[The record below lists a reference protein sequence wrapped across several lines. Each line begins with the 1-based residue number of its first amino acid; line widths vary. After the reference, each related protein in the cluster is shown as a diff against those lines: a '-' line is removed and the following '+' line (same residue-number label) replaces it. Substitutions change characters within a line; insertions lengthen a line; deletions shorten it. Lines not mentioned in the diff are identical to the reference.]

1 MARTKRTARKST
13 GGRRV
18 RFAPTQPAPPAPP
31 AEVEPEEVLVLV
43 EMEDGNNQVMAQDA
57 LLVAL
62 SAPHVPVPPA
72 PTVEEAPQPPVAPA
86 SPAAAVGG
94 DPEDPGDDS
103 DDDEDDDDDDDDN
116 DNDQND
122 EGDNQDDGP
131 QERSMTYE
139 VYTSDN
145 EQGYFPRLLE
155 DMLRELGCTVRP
167 CYVIQRFTDPPL
179 DDNYLTRVHIRERR
193 ETSGG
198 FRTNSMHDSTVPL
211 GTYAASVSEAA
222 RRALSA
228 LCYAHR
234 LELSV
239 TEYRH
244 LPRRPSGGEQAYVV
258 LGDAGEDR
266 ISILAHVTAALNT
279 DLDNAATE
287 LSKTHDQLDEAYNK
301 IARLEAQLAG
311 REPPVRTNVVPCPAA
326 SPPRKRLRYGAPGST
341 TGLLG

>member
-13 GGRRV
+13 GGRV
-18 RFAPTQPAPPAPP
+18 RIAPAQPAPPTPVVEEEPEEVHFFEEEEDVQQVAPSAAPVPAPPAP
-31 AEVEPEEVLVLV
+31 A
-43 EMEDGNNQVMAQDA
+43 A
-57 LLVAL
+57 
-62 SAPHVPVPPA
+62 
-72 PTVEEAPQPPVAPA
+72 EEAPLSPVAPA
-86 SPAAAVGG
+86 SPSVATGG

-103 DDDEDDDDDDDDN
+103 DDDEEDEDDEDPENN
-116 DNDQND
+116 D
-122 EGDNQDDGP
+122 GGNQDNEP
-131 QERSMTYE
+131 QVKKLTCE

-145 EQGYFPRLLE
+145 EQGYFPSMLE
-155 DMLRELGCTVRP
+155 EVLRELGCTVRP
-167 CYVIQRFTDPPL
+167 LYVVQRYTDPPL
-179 DDNYLTRVHIRERR
+179 DDYYLTRIHIRERR

-198 FRTNSMHDSTVPL
+198 SRTASMHDSTVHL

-228 LCYAHR
+228 LCYTHR

-258 LGDAGEDR
+258 MGEAGEDR
-266 ISILAHVTAALNT
+266 VSILARVSVALNT
-279 DLDNAATE
+279 DLDNATTE
-287 LSKTHDQLDEAYNK
+287 LAKTHDQLEETYAK

-311 REPPVRTNVVPCPAA
+311 QEPPAPIDEIPCPAA
-326 SPPRKRLRYGAPGST
+326 SPPRKRLRYSAPGST

>member
-13 GGRRV
+13 GGRV
-18 RFAPTQPAPPAPP
+18 RIAPAQPAPPAPLMEEEPQEVHFFEEEEDVQQVAPSAAPVP
-31 AEVEPEEVLVLV
+31 A
-43 EMEDGNNQVMAQDA
+43 
-57 LLVAL
+57 
-62 SAPHVPVPPA
+62 PPA
-72 PTVEEAPQPPVAPA
+72 PAAEGAQLPPVAPA
-86 SPAAAVGG
+86 SPVVAAGG

-103 DDDEDDDDDDDDN
+103 DDEEDEDDDDDEDPENNDGGDQDN
-116 DNDQND
+116 
-122 EGDNQDDGP
+122 EP
-131 QERSMTYE
+131 QVKKLACE

-145 EQGYFPRLLE
+145 EQGYFPSMLE
-155 DMLRELGCTVRP
+155 EVLRELGCTVRP
-167 CYVIQRFTDPPL
+167 LYVVQRYTDPPL
-179 DDNYLTRVHIRERR
+179 DDYYLTRVHIRERR

-198 FRTNSMHDSTVPL
+198 FRTASMHDSTVPL

-222 RRALSA
+222 RRALSV

-258 LGDAGEDR
+258 MGDAGEDHV
-266 ISILAHVTAALNT
+266 SVLARVTAALNT
-279 DLDNAATE
+279 DLDNATTE
-287 LSKTHDQLDEAYNK
+287 LAKTHDQLEEAYAK

-311 REPPVRTNVVPCPAA
+311 QEPPAPIDEIPCLAA